1 MKCHISATIDP
12 ELLERVDRYRRRVR
26 RSRSQVIEI
35 AMERLLSEVMQGG
48 DELVVSDGAFEG
60 SFKRHDTY
68 QR

>member
-12 ELLERVDRYRRRVR
+12 ELLEKVDHYRRLVR

-35 AMERLLSEVMQGG
+35 AVERLLREEMHNG
-48 DELVVSDGAFEG
+48 DELVVSEGSFEG
-60 SFKRHDTY
+60 SFNRHDTY